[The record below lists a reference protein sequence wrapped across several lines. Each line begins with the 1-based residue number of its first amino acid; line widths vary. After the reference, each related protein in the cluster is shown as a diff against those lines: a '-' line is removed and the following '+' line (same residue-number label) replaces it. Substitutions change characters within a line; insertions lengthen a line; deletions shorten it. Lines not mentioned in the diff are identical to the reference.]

1 LLSPWR
7 NGSASAIPPLIWIST
22 QAGALTSTCGFEQ
35 RRRIGLTAA
44 FMTTELVLASPESAN
59 VIIYCQN
66 VDYPAHCVARPGVV
80 LGVRPVARAAAR
92 EAVRPG
98 TPTNR
103 GGPVDR
109 ADRR

>member
-1 LLSPWR
+1 MKSP
-7 NGSASAIPPLIWIST
+7 
-22 QAGALTSTCGFEQ
+22 
-35 RRRIGLTAA
+35 IGLAA
-44 FMTTELVLASPESAN
+44 ALMTTGLVFANPESAN
-59 VIIYCQN
+59 AVIYCQY
-66 VDYPAHCVARPGVV
+66 VDYPAHCVARPGVA

-109 ADRR
+109 VGRR

>member
-1 LLSPWR
+1 MKSPI
-7 NGSASAIPPLIWIST
+7 GLAA
-22 QAGALTSTCGFEQ
+22 ALMTIGLVFTST
-35 RRRIGLTAA
+35 
-44 FMTTELVLASPESAN
+44 ESAN
-59 VIIYCQN
+59 AVVYCQY

-98 TPTNR
+98 TPANR

-109 ADRR
+109 VGRR

>member
-1 LLSPWR
+1 VAQWQRERDTSIDLDQHAGR
-7 NGSASAIPPLIWIST
+7 SADIDLR
-22 QAGALTSTCGFEQ
+22 FEQ
-35 RRRIGLTAA
+35 RRRIGLAAA